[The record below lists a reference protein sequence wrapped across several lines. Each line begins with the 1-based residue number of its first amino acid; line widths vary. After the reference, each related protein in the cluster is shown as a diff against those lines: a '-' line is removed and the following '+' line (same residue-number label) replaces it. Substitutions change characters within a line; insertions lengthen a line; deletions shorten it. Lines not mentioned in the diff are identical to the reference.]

1 MALYRTGTASL
12 SADGV
17 ITGQGTKWRDPLTLI
32 RTGATIIFLG
42 DEIKLAVISDIIS
55 DTEMRA
61 ITTDGAT
68 ATESKYVILLN
79 DSLTVDGMAQDVAET
94 LRYYQ
99 SKETVIEEALDF
111 FRDFDLEGLKKMVEQ
126 VLKSEANAKQS
137 ETNAKNSEMLAE
149 DFKNETEQIKNETQS
164 IKDGAVG
171 EITTAKDNALQEVGT
186 TKESALSEISTA
198 KETSLQE
205 MEVVKQETFDARDEA
220 ESAEMGANQAKADSE
235 TAKTDAEKARDK
247 AKEYADSIDPISFL
261 KKENNLQDLA
271 DRAAAWL
278 NVRPDGPTSLS
289 AEPVEDMDSATMG
302 WVKKFVASVK
312 SVIQSWSVINADATA
327 PANGT
332 TVKGGALRSVYKVGS
347 TEQAAAELLA
357 SLTTSS
363 TGVKAV
369 SAEVVVKD
377 STSGTTT
384 SKTIK
389 LGTIDGLTGGII
401 SSSTSIG
408 GTTSVVQHNSFVSD
422 GKTYHQGGKTY
433 GYLSDSTSSP
443 GTRYWALWNEYV
455 EGGAGYIQLLFNIG
469 SLQKYW
475 TFYDSGNA
483 AASGTWNS
491 NSDGRL
497 KIRVKRVEDPLV
509 KMRVMQGATW
519 DRLDGAPSGQ
529 GFIAQ
534 EVEKVF
540 PDAVSVTG
548 DRKLEDGTLI
558 TGVKSVDVAGVAAAL
573 HHESILQLMDI
584 VKEAITT
591 IAGVTTDES
600 AKAALKALAERIP
613 APDTQ

>member
-1 MALYRTGTASL
+1 MSAGTISIQNNTAAVAGDGTTFTTELSAGDFIVATIGGVTYTLPVKSIESDTALTLARNYNGPAVTAGAWTAMPRDTLNRISAQIAADTAYAIRQRVLEIDNWYQLLEVNGDVTIKMADGSSYTGPSWLKLIDVMKEMKIDELLPIAEQIRADAQQVADDKPVIIQAKDDAEAAATAAAASEENAATSESNAATSASTASTK
-12 SADGV
+12 AD
-17 ITGQGTKWRDPLTLI
+17 
-32 RTGATIIFLG
+32 
-42 DEIKLAVISDIIS
+42 
-55 DTEMRA
+55 
-61 ITTDGAT
+61 
-68 ATESKYVILLN
+68 
-79 DSLTVDGMAQDVAET
+79 
-94 LRYYQ
+94 
-99 SKETVIEEALDF
+99 EA
-111 FRDFDLEGLKKMVEQ
+111 
-126 VLKSEANAKQS
+126 
-137 ETNAKNSEMLAE
+137 
-149 DFKNETEQIKNETQS
+149 
-164 IKDGAVG
+164 
-171 EITTAKDNALQEVGT
+171 
-186 TKESALSEISTA
+186 
-198 KETSLQE
+198 
-205 MEVVKQETFDARDEA
+205 A
-220 ESAEMGANQAKADSE
+220 ESARQAAASNPALALQKSLNLSDL
-235 TAKTDAEKARDK
+235 DDK
-247 AKEYADSIDPISFL
+247 ED
-261 KKENNLQDLA
+261 
-271 DRAAAWL
+271 AWL

-332 TVKGGALRSVYKVGS
+332 TVKGGALRSAYKVGS

-600 AKAALKALAERIP
+600 AKAALKALVERIP

>member
-1 MALYRTGTASL
+1 MSAGTLTLTNNSDAVTGAGTLFTSELVAGDFIVATVGGVTYTLPVKTINSDTDLKLARNYNGPGISGIAWTAMPRDTLNRISAQMAADTAYIIGQRVLEVENWYQLLEVNGNVTIKMADGSSYTGPSWLKLIDVMKEMKIDELIPIAEQIRADAQQVADDKPVIVQAKDDAEAAATAAAASEENAATSESNAATSASTASTK
-12 SADGV
+12 AD
-17 ITGQGTKWRDPLTLI
+17 
-32 RTGATIIFLG
+32 
-42 DEIKLAVISDIIS
+42 
-55 DTEMRA
+55 
-61 ITTDGAT
+61 
-68 ATESKYVILLN
+68 
-79 DSLTVDGMAQDVAET
+79 
-94 LRYYQ
+94 
-99 SKETVIEEALDF
+99 EA
-111 FRDFDLEGLKKMVEQ
+111 
-126 VLKSEANAKQS
+126 
-137 ETNAKNSEMLAE
+137 
-149 DFKNETEQIKNETQS
+149 
-164 IKDGAVG
+164 
-171 EITTAKDNALQEVGT
+171 
-186 TKESALSEISTA
+186 
-198 KETSLQE
+198 
-205 MEVVKQETFDARDEA
+205 A
-220 ESAEMGANQAKADSE
+220 ESARQAAASNPALALQKSLNLSDL
-235 TAKTDAEKARDK
+235 DDK
-247 AKEYADSIDPISFL
+247 E
-261 KKENNLQDLA
+261 E
-271 DRAAAWL
+271 AWL

-289 AEPVEDMDSATMG
+289 ADPVEDMDSATMG

-332 TVKGGALRSVYKVGS
+332 TVKGGALRSAYKVGS

-363 TGVKAV
+363 TGVKTV

-389 LGTIDGLTGGII
+389 LGTIDGLIGGII

-422 GKTYHQGGKTY
+422 GRTYHQGGKTY

-534 EVEKVF
+534 EVERVF

-584 VKEAITT
+584 VKEAIAT

-600 AKAALKALAERIP
+600 AKAALEALAERIP

>member
-1 MALYRTGTASL
+1 MSAGAISIQNNTAAVAGDGTTFTTELSAGDFIVATIGGVTYTLPVKSIESDTALTLARNYNGPAVTAGAWTAMPRDTLNRISAQIAADTAYAIRQRVLEIDNWYQLLEVNGDVTIKMADGSSYTGPSWLKLIDVMKEMKIDELLPIAEQIRADAQQVADDKPVIIQAKDDAEAAATAAAASEENAATSESNAATSASTASTK
-12 SADGV
+12 AD
-17 ITGQGTKWRDPLTLI
+17 
-32 RTGATIIFLG
+32 
-42 DEIKLAVISDIIS
+42 
-55 DTEMRA
+55 
-61 ITTDGAT
+61 
-68 ATESKYVILLN
+68 
-79 DSLTVDGMAQDVAET
+79 
-94 LRYYQ
+94 
-99 SKETVIEEALDF
+99 EA
-111 FRDFDLEGLKKMVEQ
+111 
-126 VLKSEANAKQS
+126 
-137 ETNAKNSEMLAE
+137 
-149 DFKNETEQIKNETQS
+149 
-164 IKDGAVG
+164 
-171 EITTAKDNALQEVGT
+171 
-186 TKESALSEISTA
+186 
-198 KETSLQE
+198 
-205 MEVVKQETFDARDEA
+205 A
-220 ESAEMGANQAKADSE
+220 ESARQAAASNPALALQKSLNLSDL
-235 TAKTDAEKARDK
+235 DDK
-247 AKEYADSIDPISFL
+247 ED
-261 KKENNLQDLA
+261 
-271 DRAAAWL
+271 AWL

-332 TVKGGALRSVYKVGS
+332 TVKGGALRSAYKVGS

-600 AKAALKALAERIP
+600 AKAALKALVERIP

>member
-1 MALYRTGTASL
+1 MSAGTLTLVNGSDVIVGVGTAFKTTIHVGDYIFCKVNGTPYTMPVKSVTTDTDCVVTAAYTGPDATDVPWEFVPQDIMSFI
-12 SADGV
+12 SAALGIQSAEAMRQLNNDKDNWLQV
-17 ITGQGTKWRDPLTLI
+17 YSDTSDNITVRIGNGLTFSGPSWKYITDLLKNMDVDQLQQL
-32 RTGATIIFLG
+32 A
-42 DEIKLAVISDIIS
+42 DEIHTDVTLNEAIKQAIEASQADVDAKAAQVASDAEQVAADKEQIAL
-55 DTEMRA
+55 DKA
-61 ITTDGAT
+61 A
-68 ATESKYVILLN
+68 A
-79 DSLTVDGMAQDVAET
+79 AQSAADAQ
-94 LRYYQ
+94 Q
-99 SKETVIEEALDF
+99 SKE
-111 FRDFDLEGLKKMVEQ
+111 
-126 VLKSEANAKQS
+126 
-137 ETNAKNSEMLAE
+137 
-149 DFKNETEQIKNETQS
+149 
-164 IKDGAVG
+164 
-171 EITTAKDNALQEVGT
+171 
-186 TKESALSEISTA
+186 
-198 KETSLQE
+198 
-205 MEVVKQETFDARDEA
+205 DAA
-220 ESAEMGANQAKADSE
+220 ESARQAAASNPALALQKSLNLSDL
-235 TAKTDAEKARDK
+235 DDK
-247 AKEYADSIDPISFL
+247 ED
-261 KKENNLQDLA
+261 
-271 DRAAAWL
+271 AWL

-332 TVKGGALRSVYKVGS
+332 TVKGGALRSAYKVGS

-573 HHESILQLMDI
+573 HHESILKLMDI

-591 IAGVTTDES
+591 IAGVTSDES
-600 AKAALKALAERIP
+600 AKAALEAIVEKIP
-613 APDTQ
+613 SGDS